1 VLDDDGDDHVCVAL
15 RARRAPAVVFLFCFV
30 LFLSQ
35 EDGQWFVRKLL

>member
-1 VLDDDGDDHVCVAL
+1 MMTAMIIYVLHC
-15 RARRAPAVVFLFCFV
+15 ARDAHPLLCFCFV